1 MKDKE
6 VKEKPAGTPI
16 HNATELLRAM
26 QFGLAGKYY
35 LANDIDARGIK
46 STLIRK
52 TATPFT
58 GILDGNGHTIT
69 LPRKK

>member
-6 VKEKPAGTPI
+6 VKEKPVGTSI
-16 HNATELLRAM
+16 HNATELLQAIE
-26 QFGLAGKYY
+26 FGGAGKYY
-35 LANDIDARGIK
+35 LANNIDVRGIK

-52 TATPFT
+52 TANPFT

-69 LPRKK
+69 LSRKK